1 MDIWCLFYLFWFP
14 KSSNIL
20 GSYKKLTDPRKCWH
34 CYSSLETLSYFVY
47 IGEALFYLLEVSWKS
62 MFHVNP
68 KWVLMFPADVVCFF
82 TWYLNSVLLV
92 FWTCTCS
99 LETIYLVSESLKLWT
114 DGSSQLIDT
123 CTRTELSYVWC
134 MIIEKEKF

>member
-1 MDIWCLFYLFWFP
+1 MVP
-14 KSSNIL
+14 
-20 GSYKKLTDPRKCWH
+20 TD
-34 CYSSLETLSYFVY
+34 
-47 IGEALFYLLEVSWKS
+47 A
-62 MFHVNP
+62 
-68 KWVLMFPADVVCFF
+68 VCFF

-99 LETIYLVSESLKLWT
+99 LETIYLVSESLKLWI

-134 MIIEKEKF
+134 MITEKEKYHNNGEVPLLAFIL